1 MFRRS
6 LAAAALVL
14 SALVAPACGA
24 SSDAASSESY
34 PVVRSAA
41 SSALQTFTSDQ
52 SGFDT
57 HSFWLDTGAE
67 VVVFDA
73 QFTEPL
79 ARKVIAD
86 IQSKTKSPIKWVV
99 VTHPNPDKFQ
109 GAGPFRELGAK
120 VIASRHTADAIPGTH
135 VYKKAYFVGAKMFT
149 AETYPPL
156 PVIDETFEGSRVL
169 PLHGALSVELR
180 ELENTGVSSTQT
192 VAYVRELSA
201 LVVGDLVHH
210 EAHAWLEGGIV
221 NGAPHPNLDAWKRA
235 LDELSAYPSGTTVFG
250 GRGRSAPLASAV
262 ADQKAYLDGMKAIV
276 TAEVKATGAPV
287 ATLAGSG
294 ADAVYAKIQ
303 ARAASAYPT
312 YELPYM
318 IGYGVYGLAQ
328 ATAKDLEA
336 KKP

>member
-6 LAAAALVL
+6 LAAAALAL
-14 SALVAPACGA
+14 SALAAPACGA
-24 SSDAASSESY
+24 PSDTGAAESF
-34 PVVRSAA
+34 PIVRSSA
-41 SSALQTFTSDQ
+41 SSALETFTSDE

-86 IQSKTKSPIKWVV
+86 IQAKTKSPIKWVV

-109 GAGPFRELGAK
+109 GAGPFRALGAK
-120 VIASRHTADAIPGTH
+120 IIAGRHTADAIPGTYA
-135 VYKKAYFVGAKMFT
+135 YKKAYFVGAKMFT
-149 AETYPPL
+149 QETYPPP
-156 PVIDETFEGSRVL
+156 PVVDETFEGSHVL

-180 ELENTGVSSTQT
+180 ELRNPGVSSTQT
-192 VAYVRELSA
+192 VAYVRELGA

-221 NGAPHPNLDAWKRA
+221 NGAPHPDLDAWKRA
-235 LDELSAYPSGTTVFG
+235 LDELGAYPSGTMVYG
-250 GRGRSAPLASAV
+250 GRGRPAALETAV
-262 ADQKAYLDGMKAIV
+262 ADQKAYLDGLKAIV

-294 ADAVYAKIQ
+294 AAAVYARIQ
-303 ARAASAYPT
+303 ARAAAAYPT

-328 ATAKDLEA
+328 ATAKDLEST
-336 KKP
+336 KP